1 YQFNPS
7 HYQTNVTIKIL
18 LKAIANLPHPDFSLC
33 KYLIEPDKL
42 REEPLSSVVALG
54 NQLETCDFEEF
65 WQNLASTKSSIP
77 AIGSVM
83 GFTDSV
89 RKFICHV
96 VGISYQKIKTDQL
109 CRILDIKRDQLAVY
123 LEEYGWKLVPDD
135 PSHVFVFNYEET
147 IKTRNISEKIGF
159 PQVKQLAPVLQNAA
173 SDCHKRANIYLLEV
187 ARLKPAYV
195 SVISFSR
202 TGVGRRDGRPLIG
215 LLLSCTNTRFG
226 KTRPW
231 ILGSSLCGSLPVSV
245 HVVAVAAAETQA
257 GKFAYYLLMQPG
269 VSAPSRQ

>member
-1 YQFNPS
+1 MKSEEIEEARENIATLLRGIDRYNPGNIEHLEKYIELQVTENVYDCEANLAVLKLYQFNPS

-65 WQNLASTKSSIP
+65 WQSLASTKSSIP
-77 AIGSVM
+77 AIGSVF

-96 VGISYQKIKTDQL
+96 KIKTDQL

-173 SDCHKRANIYLLEV
+173 SDCHKRA
-187 ARLKPAYV
+187 K
-195 SVISFSR
+195 
-202 TGVGRRDGRPLIG
+202 
-215 LLLSCTNTRFG
+215 
-226 KTRPW
+226 
-231 ILGSSLCGSLPVSV
+231 
-245 HVVAVAAAETQA
+245 
-257 GKFAYYLLMQPG
+257 
-269 VSAPSRQ
+269 